1 MHTEVALTALPI
13 RVGFILLQNRAM
25 LLITAIQRIHFLIRA
40 TTVTTVH
47 FLSQP
52 EHIHPQ
58 HLVAVVEEAAAVLAA
73 DLAKA
78 NYILLKEI
86 LLQMIHASMRVIR

>member
-1 MHTEVALTALPI
+1 
-13 RVGFILLQNRAM
+13 
-25 LLITAIQRIHFLIRA
+25 
-40 TTVTTVH
+40 
-47 FLSQP
+47 
-52 EHIHPQ
+52 
-58 HLVAVVEEAAAVLAA
+58 LVAVVEEAAAVLAA